1 CKLGTNKM
9 PNGNP
14 LRVKRKR
21 RLVAEWHARH
31 FRHSE
36 NRSAGQARNWERRID
51 RDRRLGPASQ
61 SPVSALYVLISLDS
75 GQCAVPE
82 GRRQEVKS
90 DRDEHQVLEAK
101 NDRGIFVAVGF
112 YLL

>member
-1 CKLGTNKM
+1 MGTNRM

-14 LRVKRKR
+14 VRVKRKR

-36 NRSAGQARNWERRID
+36 NRSAGQVRNWGRSID
-51 RDRRLGPASQ
+51 RDLRLGPASQ
-61 SPVSALYVLISLDS
+61 SVSALYVLISLGS

-101 NDRGIFVAVGF
+101 NDRGIFG
-112 YLL
+112 